1 MSMSSRRK
9 KKRYTMPPQS
19 NPNPSLPDDLILSCV
34 ARVSKLYYPTL
45 SLVSKSF
52 RSLLASPEIY
62 KTRSLLDRTE
72 SCLYVCLK
80 LNPFDENPRWFTLCR
95 KHNRTLKSSGYVLA
109 TLPIP
114 HSPLESSSSSLVS
127 VCSNIYNIGGS
138 ESPSSSVSILDCT
151 SNTWREGPSL
161 RVKLMSCA
169 ACVLDGK
176 IYVSGSC
183 EDDDSATFQVFDT
196 NTQTWDLV
204 PIPCS
209 ETKHDF
215 HYKIVCFDG
224 KLHMVSNKGVNAYNT
239 KEGRWDVV
247 EPSREHFKYL
257 YDSYCKIGN
266 VWYSVLKGPFS
277 KFIWY
282 NTEQRVWRELKGM
295 EGLPKFPFDAC
306 VRLADYGGKMVVL
319 WDEYFPGG
327 KKMIWCAEIALERR
341 GSLEIWGEVKWFDH
355 MLTVPGHYEFVK
367 VLSVT
372 V

>member
-1 MSMSSRRK
+1 
-9 KKRYTMPPQS
+9 MPPQS

-34 ARVSKLYYPTL
+34 ARVSRLYYPTL

-52 RSLLASPEIY
+52 RSLLASPELY

-72 SCLYVCLK
+72 SCLYV
-80 LNPFDENPRWFTLCR
+80 
-95 KHNRTLKSSGYVLA
+95 
-109 TLPIP
+109 
-114 HSPLESSSSSLVS
+114 
-127 VCSNIYNIGGS
+127 
-138 ESPSSSVSILDCT
+138 VSILDCT

-196 NTQTWDLV
+196 KTQTWDLV

-224 KLHMVSNKGVNAYNT
+224 KLHMVSNKGMDAYNT

-247 EPSREHFKYL
+247 EPSREHYKYL
-257 YDSYCKIGN
+257 YDSYSRIGN

-295 EGLPKFPFDAC
+295 EGRLPTFPSDAC

-319 WDEYFPGG
+319 WDMYVLGG

-341 GSLEIWGEVKWFDH
+341 GSLEIWGEVEWFDH
-355 MLTVPGHYEFVK
+355 MLTVPGSYEFVK